1 MPLNANRSG
10 QTHALTVLTP
20 VAAGH
25 EERLRAH
32 LEALPQDESPL
43 ASLPRTHF
51 ARWVIVGQFVREPGQ
66 RHEDRLHCPYLLFT
80 SNFDG
85 ALNSYL
91 DELSE
96 RMGAEALQIWAH
108 CAGCPEDVA
117 GLKAYLLHNQVDTG
131 IFIAAYP
138 HATVP
143 RVRRALEMR
152 RRTIA
157 FAVRSQGLPPAELRQ
172 AFVEEFGGA

>member
-1 MPLNANRSG
+1 MPLNVNRSG
-10 QTHALTVLTP
+10 QAYALTVLTP
-20 VAAGH
+20 VTAGH
-25 EERLRAH
+25 EERLRSH
-32 LEALPQDESPL
+32 LEALPQEASPL
-43 ASLPRTHF
+43 ARLPRTHF
-51 ARWVIVGQFVREPGQ
+51 ARWVIMVEFVVEPGQ

-85 ALNSYL
+85 PLGTYL
-91 DELSE
+91 DDLSE
-96 RMGAEALQIWAH
+96 RMGEQALQIWAH

-117 GLKAYLLHNQVDTG
+117 GLRAYLLHNQIDTG
-131 IFIAAYP
+131 IFVAAYP

-157 FAVRSQGLPPAELRQ
+157 FAVRSQGLPPAELRE
-172 AFVEEFGGA
+172 AFVEEFGGG

>member
-1 MPLNANRSG
+1 MPLNVNRSG
-10 QTHALTVLTP
+10 QAYALTVLTP
-20 VAAGH
+20 VTAGH
-25 EERLRAH
+25 EERLRSH
-32 LEALPQDESPL
+32 LEALPQEAGPL
-43 ASLPRTHF
+43 ARLPRTHF
-51 ARWVIVGQFVREPGQ
+51 ARWVIVGEFVVERGQ

-85 ALNSYL
+85 PLGTYL
-91 DELSE
+91 DDLSE
-96 RMGAEALQIWAH
+96 RMGEQALQIWAH

-117 GLKAYLLHNQVDTG
+117 GLRAYLLHNQIDTG
-131 IFIAAYP
+131 IFVAAYP

-157 FAVRSQGLPPAELRQ
+157 FAVRSQGLPPAELRE
-172 AFVEEFGGA
+172 AFVEE

>member
-10 QTHALTVLTP
+10 QAYALTVFTP
-20 VAAGH
+20 IAPGH

-32 LEALPQDESPL
+32 LEALPQDDSPL
-43 ASLPRTHF
+43 ARLPRTHF
-51 ARWVIVGQFVREPGQ
+51 ARWVIVGDFVREPGQ
-66 RHEDRLHCPYLLFT
+66 RHEDRLHCPYLVFT

-85 ALNSYL
+85 PLSSYL

-96 RMGAEALQIWAH
+96 RMGEEALRIWGH
-108 CAGCPEDVA
+108 CSGCPEEIS

-131 IFIAAYP
+131 IFVAAYP

-157 FAVRSQGLPPAELRQ
+157 FAVRAQGLGPAELRK
-172 AFVEEFGGA
+172 AFLEELGGG

>member
-10 QTHALTVLTP
+10 QACALTVMTP
-20 VAAGH
+20 VMPGH

-32 LEALPQDESPL
+32 LEALPQDGSPL

-51 ARWVIVGQFVREPGQ
+51 ARWVIVRGFVREPGQ

-80 SNFDG
+80 TNFDG
-85 ALNSYL
+85 RLSSYL
-91 DELSE
+91 DELCE
-96 RMGAEALQIWAH
+96 LMATEALTIWGN

-117 GLKAYLLHNQVDTG
+117 GLKAYLLHNKVDTG
-131 IFIAAYP
+131 IFVAAYP
-138 HATVP
+138 HATVA
-143 RVRRALEMR
+143 RVRRALALR

-157 FAVRSQGLPPAELRQ
+157 FAVRS
-172 AFVEEFGGA
+172 